1 MEVNSKPILIIDD
14 DSDDREFILEAWK
27 ELSFPNHLIFFKSG
41 EEVLKYLKNEKVIP
55 FLILSDVNLPKMNGF
70 ELKEK
75 LLKEKDTR
83 YASIPFVFWSS
94 AISNTQVQKAYDLG
108 VNGIFIKEN
117 NFNSLKAVLIDIMN
131 YWEKS
136 KVPE

>member
-1 MEVNSKPILIIDD
+1 MEINSKPILIIDD

-27 ELSFPNHLIFFKSG
+27 ELSYPNKLIFFKRA
-41 EEVLKYLKNEKVIP
+41 EEVLKFLKNEKTVP
-55 FLILSDVNLPKMNGF
+55 FLILCDVNLPKMNGF

-75 LLKEKDTR
+75 LLKENYTR

-94 AISNTQVQKAYDLG
+94 AISNEQVQKAYDLG

-117 NFNSLKAVLIDIMN
+117 NFNKLKDVLVDIMN